1 MPTPPDGIPWLAWV
15 MVVIILALIGSTP
28 ATITALITRRD
39 TKAELADV
47 KTHQAATKDIA
58 DRTLE
63 QVQNTHPQNLRDD
76 LDEKFASIETKVD
89 SLAGDVA
96 GVRDDLGGL
105 HSETRDLR
113 KDVTGIRT
121 DARRDRRKLAD
132 QEQALDEHLADV
144 PRILDEAFAKH
155 AADCPARHLPKRQ

>member
-1 MPTPPDGIPWLAWV
+1 VWLLAIIATPLLGAAASI
-15 MVVIILALIGSTP
+15 VV
-28 ATITALITRRD
+28 ALITRRD
-39 TKAELADV
+39 TKADIAEV

-76 LDEKFASIETKVD
+76 LDEKFASIEAKVD

-96 GVRDDLGGL
+96 GVRDDLGGM